1 MGLYW
6 YRHCN
11 YPDAPFLAGVTIVT
25 MKHLL
30 IVAFTVFAIS
40 STGLLASTSTS
51 TSTAAS
57 IGTFDAKPTQA
68 RPVIVRVAV
77 GGPVS
82 YQVGWGFWGGYGP
95 YYGGWWGPW
104 GGPWGP
110 YGYYGGYYYGG
121 SMQIQVKP
129 KETEVY
135 VDGYRA
141 GIVNDFDSWYQS
153 LNLTPGGHEI
163 VLYLEGYRT
172 QRHEVYFTQYSSQ
185 HLKGAMEKLAAGETS
200 GPRPQP
206 APRSSS
212 SADSRP
218 RRAGPRPQ
226 PDQSVQMTQADP
238 SAAPQADRFGT
249 LSIKVQPADATI
261 LVDSHTWQT
270 VGSDQRMSIQLAP
283 GRHHVEVSKDG
294 FASYV
299 EDILIRAEATMTLN
313 VGLTRK

>member
-1 MGLYW
+1 M
-6 YRHCN
+6 
-11 YPDAPFLAGVTIVT
+11 T
-25 MKHLL
+25 MKRLL
-30 IVAFTVFAIS
+30 IVTFTIFAIS

-51 TSTAAS
+51 TSTATSTGTS
-57 IGTFDAKPTQA
+57 IGTLNAKPTQA
-68 RPVIVRVAV
+68 RPVIGRVAV

-95 YYGGWWGPW
+95 YWGGYGPYWGPW

-110 YGYYGGYYYGG
+110 YGGYYGGYYYYYGG

-129 KETEVY
+129 KEAEVY

-141 GIVNDFDSWYQS
+141 GVVNDYDSWYQS
-153 LNLTPGGHEI
+153 LNLEPGGHEI

-172 QRHEVYFTQYSSQ
+172 QRHQVFFTQGSSQ
-185 HLKGAMEKLAAGETS
+185 HIKGTMEKLAAGESS

-206 APRSSS
+206 SPRTSSS
-212 SADSRP
+212 NDQRP
-218 RRAGPRPQ
+218 RGPRGPRPERA
-226 PDQSVQMTQADP
+226 PSDQSVQVAQSDP

-261 LVDSHTWQT
+261 LVDNHTWQT

-299 EDILIRAEATMTLN
+299 EDVLIRTNATMTLN